1 MRVEVDCERIQK
13 NAEIVVQYCAA
24 HGIDVAGV
32 TKACC
37 GHPQVARAMIAGG
50 VTLLAD
56 SRLHN
61 VRRMRA
67 AGIDSPVMLL
77 RLPALSQVEEVVA
90 LTQISLN
97 SEVATVRALGEAAQ
111 ARGVRHQVVLMVDV
125 GDRREGLMPD
135 QAADAARDIL
145 ATPGVELV
153 GMGTNLRCIG
163 GVVPTRENT
172 QLLVDVAQDIERR
185 LGVHLAILS
194 GGQTTSLTLIGED
207 EMPERVNQLRVG
219 EGILL
224 GYDSAT
230 GWSLPGMDRDT
241 FAAVGEVIEVNTK
254 PSLPSGTIAMD
265 AFGRRPHWEDLG
277 PRRRAILSMG
287 NQDLRTD
294 GLCCRRSGVTV
305 VGASSDHLIVDVTDA
320 SPPVRLGEELAFRLD
335 YAALATVM
343 VSPQVNQVIL
353 PVRSQI
359 CKHIKE
365 R

>member
-1 MRVEVDCERIQK
+1 MRVKVDCERIQK
-13 NAEIVVQYCAA
+13 NAEIVVQYCAI

-37 GHPQVARAMIAGG
+37 GNPQVARAMVAGG

-77 RLPALSQVEEVVA
+77 RLPALSEIEEVVG
-90 LTQISLN
+90 LIQISLN
-97 SEVATVRALGEAAQ
+97 SEVTTVRALGEAAQ
-111 ARGVRHQVVLMVDV
+111 ARGTRHQVVLMVDV

-135 QAADAARDIL
+135 QVADAARDIL
-145 ATPGVELV
+145 ATPGIELV

-172 QLLVDVAQDIERR
+172 QLLVDVAQDVERR
-185 LGVHLAILS
+185 LGVHFDILS
-194 GGQTTSLTLIGED
+194 GGQTTSLTLIGEGD
-207 EMPERVNQLRVG
+207 MPQRVNQLRVG

-230 GWSLPGMDRDT
+230 GWTLPGMDRDT
-241 FAAVGEVIEVNTK
+241 FTAVGEVIEVNTK

-294 GLCCRRSGVTV
+294 GLCCRHPGVTV

-320 SPPVRLGEELAFRLD
+320 APPVQLGQELSFRLD

-343 VSPQVNQVIL
+343 VSPQVTQVIQ

-359 CKHIKE
+359 FKDIKE
-365 R
+365 G